1 MSLDL
6 SLIWR
11 AWPLVAGAVVA
22 FMAIKVATIYG
33 VARLFRV
40 AHPDSLRIALLLAQ
54 GGEFAFVLFTT
65 ATGVGLLDPETA
77 GMLSAAVIVSMA
89 LTPLAPI
96 LLKRLLVP
104 ERPSMDG
111 IDIADGLTGSVLL
124 IGFGRFG
131 QVASQG
137 LLTRGVDVSII
148 DRDVEMIQAAARF
161 GFKIY
166 YGDGTRLDVLR
177 AAGAARAKV
186 IAICIDKAD
195 AANRIVELIKAE
207 FPLARVLVRSF
218 DRGHSLALAKAGVDY
233 EIRETF
239 ESAVSF
245 GEAALLALD
254 VPDDEA
260 SDIIANV
267 RRRDEE
273 RLRIQRVEGLMGGRH
288 LMTRNT
294 PQPTPLTPVKREA
307 KPLTPETAAIAKAG
321 DDAAEKRD

>member
-1 MSLDL
+1 
-6 SLIWR
+6 
-11 AWPLVAGAVVA
+11 VVV
-22 FMAIKVATIYG
+22 FMGLKIATIYA
-33 VARLFRV
+33 VARLFGVVR
-40 AHPDSLRIALLLAQ
+40 PDATRIALLLAQ
-54 GGEFAFVLFTT
+54 GGEFAFVLYTT
-65 ATGVGLLDPETA
+65 ALGVGLIDGETA
-77 GMLSAAVIVSMA
+77 GVLSAAVIVSMA

-96 LLKRLLVP
+96 ILKRLLLP
-104 ERPSMDG
+104 EGPSLDG
-111 IDIADGLTGSVLL
+111 IEVADGLTGSVLV

-148 DRDVEMIQAAARF
+148 DADVEMIQAAARF

-177 AAGAARAKV
+177 AAGAASAKV
-186 IAICIDKAD
+186 IAVCIDKRD
-195 AANRIVELIKAE
+195 AADKIVEVAKE
-207 FPLARVLVRSF
+207 QFPLAKLLVRSF

-254 VPDDEA
+254 VPPEEV
-260 SDIIANV
+260 SEIITSV
-267 RRRDEE
+267 RRRDQE

-294 PQPTPLTPVKREA
+294 PQPTPLAPVRREA
-307 KPLTPETAAIAKAG
+307 KPLTEETAVVAQGADTPPERPAQG
-321 DDAAEKRD
+321 